1 MRTLT
6 WKQKIWGKKFCD
18 IWSPIAFLVFN
29 VLETL
34 RICKLMINLG
44 IVKFLKKIIERK
56 FVGVNQIRNK
66 NGKESKW

>member
-1 MRTLT
+1 MPVNNEDAHLKTQNLRE
-6 WKQKIWGKKFCD
+6 KFCD

-44 IVKFLKKIIERK
+44 IVKFFKKIIER
-56 FVGVNQIRNK
+56 F
-66 NGKESKW
+66 